1 MTRPPCI
8 LRSSIARSLTEDH
21 LGAAKRIYDD
31 AINSKI
37 SAAEATRN
45 AEHLQ
50 SVSPPA
56 AALLW
61 QWLVAYRSQQGLRI
75 EEIPD
80 TDSEFD

>member
-1 MTRPPCI
+1 MIRD
-8 LRSSIARSLTEDH
+8 DH
-21 LGAAKRIYDD
+21 LGAAKRLYDD
-31 AINSKI
+31 AINSRI

-50 SVSPPA
+50 KVSPAA

>member
-1 MTRPPCI
+1 MTRKN
-8 LRSSIARSLTEDH
+8 H
-21 LGAAKRIYDD
+21 LGAAKRLYDA

-37 SAAEATRN
+37 SVAEATRN

-50 SVSPPA
+50 KVAPAA

-61 QWLVAYRSQQGLRI
+61 QWLVAYRSEQGLRI

-80 TDSEFD
+80 TDDEFD

>member
-1 MTRPPCI
+1 MTRKN
-8 LRSSIARSLTEDH
+8 H
-21 LGAAKRIYDD
+21 LGAAKRLYDA

-37 SAAEATRN
+37 SVAEATRN

-50 SVSPPA
+50 KVAPAA

-75 EEIPD
+75 IEIPD
-80 TDSEFD
+80 TDDEFD